1 MARKKAQHHVIPRV
15 YLKAFTDTTAPPG
28 QPLGV
33 PYTHA
38 LWLIPKSLKAPPRR
52 RAPAKAFR
60 VLNAYALNADAPG
73 EPRLENWLSV
83 VENAYARVAKR
94 LTARAPLKAAELDTL
109 SVFIATLYLRTPEQ
123 MAHWQRQIDALE
135 KMYRDVDR
143 GANGDE
149 RHSDEYFSGSGEIG
163 KKRVGMSAR
172 DMAAILLR
180 EARWRLVLCPDGYG
194 DVHRSL
200 ITSDTPVTRADV
212 HVDDLLAMGFPGTWL
227 DPAALPNRRA
237 ALFCC
242 PLAPDLAFI
251 SSPLLRPGT
260 ATVGATLA
268 TAAARG
274 TERGLHSRKP
284 INPFYSVA
292 PWPEL
297 FTNLNILT
305 RRGAHELL
313 VASRPDPFGD
323 VTALV
328 LAGDAS
334 VRFEDSDPRALLTI
348 YTDSTRL
355 SVRVTHVDDGEGSHA
370 LNSRLSFRTEDMDA
384 VRILAGAAEIP
395 EAEYRAPDGR
405 GGGMR
410 DARVIAVALTPEGE
424 TIIESGPEG

>member
-28 QPLGV
+28 HPSGV
-33 PYTHA
+33 PFMHA
-38 LWLIPKSLKAPPRR
+38 LWLVPKSLSEPPRR

-60 VLNAYALNADAPG
+60 VLNAYALSADAPG

-83 VENAYARVAKR
+83 LENAYARVAKR
-94 LTARAPLKAAELDTL
+94 LAARAPLTATELGTL
-109 SVFIATLYLRTPEQ
+109 SVFIATLFLRTPEQ
-123 MAHWQRQIDALE
+123 MAHWQGQIDALE
-135 KMYRDVDR
+135 GMYRDVDR

-149 RHSDEYFSGSGEIG
+149 RHSDEYFSGSVEIG
-163 KKRVGMSAR
+163 KKLVGMSAR

-180 EARWRLVLCPDGYG
+180 EARWRLVLCTDGYG

-200 ITSDTPVTRADV
+200 ITSDTPVTRADM

-237 ALFCC
+237 VLFYC

-251 SSPLLRPGT
+251 SSPLLRPRT

-268 TAAARG
+268 TTAARG
-274 TERGLHSRKP
+274 AEHGGHSQKP
-284 INPFYSVA
+284 LDPFYSVA

-323 VTALV
+323 ATALV
-328 LAGDAS
+328 LAGDAAAR
-334 VRFEDSDPRALLTI
+334 VEDSDPRARVTI
-348 YTDSTRL
+348 YTDTTRL
-355 SVRVTHVDDGEGSHA
+355 SVRVTHVEHGEGRHV
-370 LNSRLSFRTEDMDA
+370 LNARLSFRTDDMDA
-384 VRILAGAAEIP
+384 VRILADAAEIP
-395 EAEYRAPDGR
+395 EAEYRASDGS

-410 DARVIAVALTPEGE
+410 HARVIAVALSPDGFTV
-424 TIIESGPEG
+424 IENGPEA